1 MTPSDSPE
9 PPKLLPPQLRR
20 AWGMPQ
26 TPGKRGRRPSLE
38 LETIVARAADLA
50 DAGGIASVSL
60 VRLAESLNVTTNAL
74 YRYVDSR
81 EELDVLLREFA
92 LADPP
97 QIAADAD
104 WRTSTREWAGLLRDR
119 YLGHPWLADL
129 TLTVPITPNA
139 LGWLEALLSALE
151 GSPLPAP
158 DLLRAATLLDGY
170 VRVQFISQR
179 DLGAWTEH
187 PLSDRDVVEQIAPLI
202 DERGYRRVAALFGT
216 GQYQEPTTET
226 HDVDFNY
233 GLERILRGIAG

>member
-1 MTPSDSPE
+1 MTETDAPE
-9 PPKLLPPQLRR
+9 PPRLLPPQLRR

-26 TPGKRGRRPSLE
+26 RPGKRGRRPSLE
-38 LETIVARAADLA
+38 LDTIIAQAAGLA

-60 VRLAESLNVTTNAL
+60 VRLADALNVTTNAL

-81 EELDVLLREFA
+81 EELDVLLREYA

-97 QIAADAD
+97 VTAPNDD
-104 WRTSTREWAGLLRDR
+104 WRTATRDWAALLRER
-119 YLGHPWLADL
+119 YLRHPWLADL

-139 LGWLEALLSALE
+139 LGWLEALLAALE
-151 GSPLPAP
+151 SSPLPAA
-158 DLLRAATLLDGY
+158 DVLRAATLLDGY

-187 PLSDRDVVEQIAPLI
+187 PLSDRDVVEQVAPLI

-216 GQYQEPTTET
+216 GQYQEPTIAT
-226 HDVDFNY
+226 HDADFEY